1 MCIVAA
7 APAAGVGAAAGAGA
21 AASAGAAIMGLKG
34 ATASAVASTTA
45 GSVASAGLSAAA
57 AAALKQLLVSGL
69 TMAVGQIGQAQQT
82 SAYNKMMSERQR
94 RGTRLARENFESQIL
109 QAYTRTSQEREAAAD
124 EIQKVASEGRKAA
137 ALASLSAG
145 ERGVA
150 GRGIDQI
157 YADFEA
163 QELRYQTQVK
173 KSLSFREQ
181 AIRDNLEQARR
192 GAQSNIMNLQFMPRT
207 GPNLLAGA
215 LQVAGSAYGAYN
227 QYSFQGPDPR
237 ITPSNVGQ
245 S

>member
-1 MCIVAA
+1 MCVIQ
-7 APAAGVGAAAGAGA
+7 AGMLGLQAAGA
-21 AASAGAAIMGLKG
+21 AAANMALMTL
-34 ATASAVASTTA
+34 VTTA
-45 GSVASAGLSAAA
+45 VSYQGQKQQAQAQNAMMRRRQEQGTKLAEENFANQTGQAAA
-57 AAALKQLLVSGL
+57 R
-69 TMAVGQIGQAQQT
+69 TM
-82 SAYNKMMSERQR
+82 
-94 RGTRLARENFESQIL
+94 
-109 QAYTRTSQEREAAAD
+109 QEREAAAD

-173 KSLSFREQ
+173 RSLSFREQ